1 MVFRFIVSTRCL
13 ELTIICIRVMVAV
26 FLKMEGIWSAPKVY
40 IIECKTRR
48 EAESYV
54 ERYAPEY
61 EDSFVMTNSKFEQ
74 CYGRIKK

>member
-26 FLKMEGIWSAPKVY
+26 FLRMEGIWSAPKVY
-40 IIECKTRR
+40 IIECKTRQ
-48 EAESYV
+48 EAEDYV

-61 EDSFVMTNSKFEQ
+61 EDSFVMTNSEFKE
-74 CYGRIKK
+74 CYG

>member
-26 FLKMEGIWSAPKVY
+26 FLRMEGIWGAPKVY
-40 IIECKTRR
+40 IIECKTRQ

-54 ERYAPEY
+54 EHYAPEY
-61 EDSFVMTNSKFEQ
+61 EDSFVMTNREFNEY
-74 CYGRIKK
+74 YGQI